1 MFENGAQSIDPDTAK
16 IPATAITL
24 LNGEQVTQ
32 IVKAVKIGCPK
43 VIISTFPF
51 LGTVSFSTKAKK
63 SVPYNGYKTNSI
75 NIDQI
80 RFL

>member
-1 MFENGAQSIDPDTAK
+1 
-16 IPATAITL
+16 
-24 LNGEQVTQ
+24 
-32 IVKAVKIGCPK
+32 
-43 VIISTFPF
+43 